1 MSWNVV
7 PAGKLRRT
15 QASAIIITFFFFF
28 SFSFYKSTLLWFD
41 KDAVRRNIYIQY
53 TQTESVSSYT
63 NTSVSI
69 WLSTATEQLWSVA
82 STKDI
87 SANVTRKEMI
97 EFYKE
102 REENSKKKKKKKPLA
117 RLAHTGYKR
126 INAMV
131 VVAACELDILAC
143 IRTGHSQV

>member
-1 MSWNVV
+1 M
-7 PAGKLRRT
+7 
-15 QASAIIITFFFFF
+15 
-28 SFSFYKSTLLWFD
+28 
-41 KDAVRRNIYIQY
+41 
-53 TQTESVSSYT
+53 
-63 NTSVSI
+63 SI

-102 REENSKKKKKKKPLA
+102 REENSKKA

-143 IRTGHSQV
+143 IRTGHSQI

>member
-1 MSWNVV
+1 M
-7 PAGKLRRT
+7 
-15 QASAIIITFFFFF
+15 
-28 SFSFYKSTLLWFD
+28 
-41 KDAVRRNIYIQY
+41 
-53 TQTESVSSYT
+53 
-63 NTSVSI
+63 SI

-102 REENSKKKKKKKPLA
+102 REENSKKKKPLA

>member
-1 MSWNVV
+1 M
-7 PAGKLRRT
+7 
-15 QASAIIITFFFFF
+15 
-28 SFSFYKSTLLWFD
+28 
-41 KDAVRRNIYIQY
+41 
-53 TQTESVSSYT
+53 
-63 NTSVSI
+63 SI

-102 REENSKKKKKKKPLA
+102 REENSKKA